1 MPGLRPEVDP
11 DGLLEYSVVFTDRS
25 LNHMSQAFQEVIRDI
40 SSTLK
45 QVYNATSVA
54 LVPGGGTYGME
65 AVARQFATNQK
76 FLVIRNGWFSFRW
89 SQILETGDIPS
100 ESIVLKARPADNGRQ
115 AAFAPIPIEEAVA
128 TIKLEEPHLVFA
140 PHVETSSGMILP
152 NRYIRSLADAVH
164 ANGGLLV
171 LDCIASGAIWIDMVE
186 TGVDILISAPQKGWS
201 ASPCCGVVMMSEN
214 ARSAIDATIS
224 TSFACNLKQWL
235 EIIEAYEDGE
245 YAYHATMPT
254 DGILTFR
261 DAMKETSEYGFEKVR
276 AEQQEL
282 GDRVR
287 NLLTENGFKSVA
299 AEGYQAPSVVVC
311 YTDDSDIQNG
321 KKFATEGLQIA
332 AGVPLRCDEP
342 ENFQTF
348 RLGLF
353 GLDKLHNIDR
363 SIASL
368 ASAVDAFSG
377 GTNNR

>member
-1 MPGLRPEVDP
+1 
-11 DGLLEYSVVFTDRS
+11 
-25 LNHMSQAFQEVIRDI
+25 
-40 SSTLK
+40 
-45 QVYNATSVA
+45 
-54 LVPGGGTYGME
+54 
-65 AVARQFATNQK
+65 
-76 FLVIRNGWFSFRW
+76 
-89 SQILETGDIPS
+89 
-100 ESIVLKARPADNGRQ
+100 
-115 AAFAPIPIEEAVA
+115 
-128 TIKLEEPHLVFA
+128 
-140 PHVETSSGMILP
+140 
-152 NRYIRSLADAVH
+152 
-164 ANGGLLV
+164 
-171 LDCIASGAIWIDMVE
+171 MVE

-245 YAYHATMPT
+245 IAYHATMPT

-363 SIASL
+363 SITSL
-368 ASAVDAFSG
+368 ASAVDAFSR
-377 GTNNR
+377 GTNKR

>member
-1 MPGLRPEVDP
+1 
-11 DGLLEYSVVFTDRS
+11 
-25 LNHMSQAFQEVIRDI
+25 
-40 SSTLK
+40 
-45 QVYNATSVA
+45 
-54 LVPGGGTYGME
+54 
-65 AVARQFATNQK
+65 
-76 FLVIRNGWFSFRW
+76 
-89 SQILETGDIPS
+89 
-100 ESIVLKARPADNGRQ
+100 
-115 AAFAPIPIEEAVA
+115 
-128 TIKLEEPHLVFA
+128 
-140 PHVETSSGMILP
+140 
-152 NRYIRSLADAVH
+152 
-164 ANGGLLV
+164 
-171 LDCIASGAIWIDMVE
+171 
-186 TGVDILISAPQKGWS
+186 
-201 ASPCCGVVMMSEN
+201 
-214 ARSAIDATIS
+214 
-224 TSFACNLKQWL
+224 
-235 EIIEAYEDGE
+235 
-245 YAYHATMPT
+245 MPT

-261 DAMKETSEYGFEKVR
+261 DAIKETSEYGFEKVR

-363 SIASL
+363 SITSL

>member
-1 MPGLRPEVDP
+1 
-11 DGLLEYSVVFTDRS
+11 
-25 LNHMSQAFQEVIRDI
+25 
-40 SSTLK
+40 
-45 QVYNATSVA
+45 
-54 LVPGGGTYGME
+54 
-65 AVARQFATNQK
+65 
-76 FLVIRNGWFSFRW
+76 
-89 SQILETGDIPS
+89 
-100 ESIVLKARPADNGRQ
+100 
-115 AAFAPIPIEEAVA
+115 
-128 TIKLEEPHLVFA
+128 
-140 PHVETSSGMILP
+140 
-152 NRYIRSLADAVH
+152 
-164 ANGGLLV
+164 
-171 LDCIASGAIWIDMVE
+171 
-186 TGVDILISAPQKGWS
+186 
-201 ASPCCGVVMMSEN
+201 
-214 ARSAIDATIS
+214 
-224 TSFACNLKQWL
+224 
-235 EIIEAYEDGE
+235 
-245 YAYHATMPT
+245 MPT

-287 NLLTENGFKSVA
+287 NLLSENGFKSVA

-363 SIASL
+363 SIVSL

-377 GTNNR
+377 GTNNS